1 MITVTLGTIPYPFH
15 RATTWLADLLAQN
28 IITEPVFLQ
37 YGTSDI
43 AQLAHHD
50 LVTAVPKT
58 SYQHLVKMTQQSRLV
73 ISHAGQGSTHDLATR
88 GLHFVL
94 LPRLAKYGEHVD
106 DHQLSFAQ
114 SILPGPT
121 YYCLS
126 KDDLVTA
133 IQTPPPVLRQPL
145 LRGPDLS
152 QYLRSIYPAAVVGC
166 PSY

>member
-1 MITVTLGTIPYPFH
+1 MITITLGTIPYPFH
-15 RATTWLADLLAQN
+15 RATTWLADLLEQT
-28 IITEPVFLQ
+28 IIREPVFLQ

-43 AQLAHHD
+43 SRLAGHA

-58 SYQHLVKMTQQSRLV
+58 SYPHLVEMTQQSRLV
-73 ISHAGQGSTHDLATR
+73 ISHAGQGSTHDLANR
-88 GLHFVL
+88 GVPFVL

-106 DHQLSFAQ
+106 DHQLFFAQ
-114 SILPGPT
+114 SILPGPD

-126 KDDLVTA
+126 KADLA
-133 IQTPPPVLRQPL
+133 ASIKSPPAVIKQPL